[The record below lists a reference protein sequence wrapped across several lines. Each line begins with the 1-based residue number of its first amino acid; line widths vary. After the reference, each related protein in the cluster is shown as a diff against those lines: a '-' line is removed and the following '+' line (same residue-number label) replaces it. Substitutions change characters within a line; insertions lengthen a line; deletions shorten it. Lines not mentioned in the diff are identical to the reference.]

1 MAYKIDSNK
10 CMGCKTCIGICPV
23 SAISPIDN
31 KVQIDSAKCI
41 NCGSC
46 TTVCPVNAISVDTPK

>member
-23 SAISPIDN
+23 SAISPINN
-31 KVQIDSAKCI
+31 KYKLIPQ
-41 NCGSC
+41 
-46 TTVCPVNAISVDTPK
+46 SV